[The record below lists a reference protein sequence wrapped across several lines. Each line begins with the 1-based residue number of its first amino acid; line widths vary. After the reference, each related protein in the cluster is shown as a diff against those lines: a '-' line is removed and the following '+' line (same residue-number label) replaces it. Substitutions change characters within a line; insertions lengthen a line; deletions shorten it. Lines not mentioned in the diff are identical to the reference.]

1 MAGLKNKIESLMNTE
16 ANSGH
21 RVMAGLLCGA
31 SGVYSGAVKLRDLCY
46 RAGIFQIQSLPCRV
60 ISVGNIAAGGTGKTP
75 MTIYMA
81 GLVGQM
87 GYRPAVLSRGYKG
100 AAEKDGAVVSDGRSL
115 LVDSRTS
122 GDEPM
127 LMACRLKGVP
137 VLVGG
142 NRYRSGMRA
151 VAEFDPDII
160 ILDDGFQHRKLHRDL
175 DLVLIDAK
183 HGTGNGRV
191 LPRGTLREPV
201 SALGRCDAV
210 VFTRSSQA
218 LQTPAIPGI
227 RPDMP
232 VFGADHE
239 PYLAGVYQGN
249 DDSALAVSGLSESRD
264 FSFMEQKRVFGFSGI
279 ARNTEF
285 KDMLEARIGKLAGFS
300 GFFDHHF
307 YTEADLGE
315 IVRDFRACGADVL
328 VTTEKDFIRIA
339 GRLPASVTVAV
350 AGVKMSFTEKEEDRF
365 AGFVRRK
372 LAGGIKETT

>member
-1 MAGLKNKIESLMNTE
+1 MAGLKNKIESLMH
-16 ANSGH
+16 AGGKSKHG
-21 RVMAGLLCGA
+21 VLAGLLSGA
-31 SGVYSGAVKLRDLCY
+31 SGLYGGAVKLRDLCY
-46 RAGIFQIQSLPCRV
+46 RAGIFQVRSLPCRV

-81 GLVGQM
+81 NLLGQM
-87 GYRPAVLSRGYKG
+87 RYRPAVLSRGYKG

-127 LMACRLKGVP
+127 LMACRLNGVS

-151 VAEFDPDII
+151 VTEFDPDII

-183 HGTGNGRV
+183 HGIGNGRM

-218 LQTPAIPGI
+218 LQTPAIEGI
-227 RPDMP
+227 RPGMP
-232 VFGADHE
+232 VFHADHE

-249 DDSALAVSGLSESRD
+249 DDSALSVSGLSESRD
-264 FSFMEQKRVFGFSGI
+264 FSFLEQRRVFAFSGI

-285 KDMLEARIGKLAGFS
+285 RDMLESRIGRLAGFS
-300 GFFDHHF
+300 GFADHHL
-307 YTEADLGE
+307 YTEADLEE
-315 IVRDFRACGADVL
+315 IVRAFRACGADL
-328 VTTEKDFIRIA
+328 MVTTEKDFIRIA
-339 GRLPASVTVAV
+339 GRLPASVTIAV

-365 AGFVRRK
+365 AGFIRRE
-372 LAGGIKETT
+372 LAGGIKETP